1 MRCLRA
7 KGPGRPAGIGSEGG
21 DAQTNLLTRALVDDP
36 HFGPCMA
43 IPGKDNGLD
52 IEGLAVDGRWL
63 LLGLRGPLLR
73 GWSALL
79 EIAKEASGGQLRLA
93 PRGRHET

>member
-1 MRCLRA
+1 
-7 KGPGRPAGIGSEGG
+7 
-21 DAQTNLLTRALVDDP
+21 
-36 HFGPCMA
+36 MA

-52 IEGLAVDGRWL
+52 IAGLVVDGRWL

-79 EIAKEASGGQLRLA
+79 ETAKEASGGQLRLA
-93 PRGRHET
+93 PPGRHET

>member
-1 MRCLRA
+1 
-7 KGPGRPAGIGSEGG
+7 
-21 DAQTNLLTRALVDDP
+21 
-36 HFGPCMA
+36 MA

-52 IEGLAVDGRWL
+52 TEGLAVNGRRL

-79 EIAKEASGGQLRLA
+79 EIAAEASGGQLRLA
-93 PRGRHET
+93 PLDGSGTLIRKHFLQLDGLGVRDLHFAATISASWPARRWC